1 MASKKSKFET
11 KYTFKGN
18 SKLNN
23 KYANIYEDIEQK
35 KDAFYNNS
43 MNLSNTSL
51 DENGEP
57 IEVQKTV
64 KSIDDHI
71 KSTVREVSHEE
82 AELNAQ
88 ERKKSIKNQ
97 RRLAMQKSSPVVSK
111 RKTPELDREL
121 SLEKLKREKRA
132 SKQSTMEDTKNMSL
146 DEILNE
152 LRRKASSSEEEK
164 VLIDDFNND
173 PEVVKIQAKERVS
186 MDKSDVEIFKEYSDF
201 ERTSIE
207 EPNNSYSIEDLK
219 NKTKKINLE
228 DFRFDLEKVEP
239 EEDYYR
245 DEVRAQESAVEEIMR
260 RKKAE
265 EARDKKE
272 SRRSRQAKRQE
283 QEAIRR
289 VNQSIGNVGTSR
301 AEVYKRGRQDK
312 SSKLNVK
319 KIVTLLILLALIGIF
334 IAAAADKYMTYKREN
349 PITKVE
355 TSKTKDKAKE
365 KTSPKTTQKKVSLE
379 DKKKKLENIKSKLNY
394 DEAKG
399 LEYIIENIGS
409 YPEDLIDLL
418 LRNNETVDYVYSY
431 KDKEKY
437 NARKLAKNVTSSYH
451 VDGEVPLFLQWD
463 RRWGYRNYGS
473 EMIGL
478 SGCGPTS
485 LAMVIRHFDSKS
497 AVNPYDIAKYSQD
510 NNYVSNTNTTS
521 WKLFEDGI
529 KKFDLQSVDVL
540 PVEAK
545 MKKSLD
551 GGHVL
556 IASLN
561 PGLFSTRGHIIVIK
575 GYNSDGDF
583 LINDPNSIVNT
594 NKAWSFDEL
603 KNYLRKIWGVSRI
616 KSSDED
622 VSNSMSRGGDS
633 TGDNEDKKQSSGG
646 DGDSSDP
653 SIIQDI
659 E

>member
-1 MASKKSKFET
+1 
-11 KYTFKGN
+11 
-18 SKLNN
+18 
-23 KYANIYEDIEQK
+23 
-35 KDAFYNNS
+35 
-43 MNLSNTSL
+43 
-51 DENGEP
+51 
-57 IEVQKTV
+57 
-64 KSIDDHI
+64 
-71 KSTVREVSHEE
+71 
-82 AELNAQ
+82 
-88 ERKKSIKNQ
+88 
-97 RRLAMQKSSPVVSK
+97 
-111 RKTPELDREL
+111 
-121 SLEKLKREKRA
+121 
-132 SKQSTMEDTKNMSL
+132 
-146 DEILNE
+146 
-152 LRRKASSSEEEK
+152 
-164 VLIDDFNND
+164 
-173 PEVVKIQAKERVS
+173 
-186 MDKSDVEIFKEYSDF
+186 
-201 ERTSIE
+201 
-207 EPNNSYSIEDLK
+207 
-219 NKTKKINLE
+219 
-228 DFRFDLEKVEP
+228 
-239 EEDYYR
+239 
-245 DEVRAQESAVEEIMR
+245 MR

-272 SRRSRQAKRQE
+272 SRRSRKAKRQE

-394 DEAKG
+394 DEAKR